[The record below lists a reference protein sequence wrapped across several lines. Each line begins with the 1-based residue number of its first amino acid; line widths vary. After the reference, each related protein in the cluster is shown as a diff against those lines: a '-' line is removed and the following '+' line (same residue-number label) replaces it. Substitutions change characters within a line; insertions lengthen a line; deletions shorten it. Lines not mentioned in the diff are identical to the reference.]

1 MKKVIV
7 AFLIFSFF
15 SCKNESK
22 TQKEFT
28 TSANETITIFRS
40 EISPKASVFIF
51 LSPECPLCQN
61 YSKVLNELYKKYSVE
76 NIQFYGVA
84 SGSTY
89 SVDEVESYRTSYE
102 ISFPIIMD
110 IEYQFAH
117 LFGASKTPQVFVLDE
132 KKEIIYNGA
141 IDNWAFAL
149 GKKRQV
155 VTEHYLSD
163 VLEAIVS
170 NQQIKVAQT
179 ETIGCIIE

>member
-1 MKKVIV
+1 MKNII
-7 AFLIFSFF
+7 FGCLIFIFS

-28 TSANETITIFRS
+28 TSANETIIIFQS

-51 LSPECPLCQN
+51 VSPECPLCQN
-61 YSKVLNELYKKYSVE
+61 YSKVLNELYEKYSLE

-84 SGSTY
+84 SGLTY
-89 SVDEVESYRTSYE
+89 KIDEVESYRTNYE
-102 ISFPIIMD
+102 ISFSIIMD
-110 IEYQFAH
+110 KEYQLAH
-117 LFGASKTPQVFVLDE
+117 LFGASKTPQVVVLD
-132 KKEIIYNGA
+132 KKMEIIYIGA

-155 VTEHYLSD
+155 VTQHYLSD

-170 NQQIKVAQT
+170 NQQIKIAQT
-179 ETIGCIIE
+179 ETVGCIIE